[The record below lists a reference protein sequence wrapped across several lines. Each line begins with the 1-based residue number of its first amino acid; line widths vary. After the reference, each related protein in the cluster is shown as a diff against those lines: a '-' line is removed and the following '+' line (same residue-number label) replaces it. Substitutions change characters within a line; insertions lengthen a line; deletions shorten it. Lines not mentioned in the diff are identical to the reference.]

1 MRTHYLLASLVL
13 ACAIPAQTTWLIGP
27 SGHAE
32 IRDVM
37 QLVQD
42 GDTVLVDAGTYFNF
56 DCDKA
61 VTIRAATPGTVTVN
75 FDLASLPSGCGCQCL
90 ATKGP
95 TRLQPPPGKSMH
107 IVDIAFGAYQSIT
120 PCFSLLAHQ
129 VQVTSGRVT
138 FDDCTIDRLSIT
150 GAAVH
155 LQDCTIVSQLAG
167 PAIEATQADITIVGG
182 QVTGS
187 NKSSQFLA
195 NNAYDGIKTIDSR
208 LHASH
213 VVVTGGDPLTSTI
226 GTFGIHAIG
235 GSLWLSDAAVTGNMQ
250 CAVQAT
256 GLVRIDRST
265 LAGSGANCASSPTGA
280 SLQGMQR
287 QGGIEI
293 GWPNRRPASLLRL
306 HEARRAARNL
316 ARRPADLDRPDAT
329 VLHATRHRWG
339 LWPVNVRVRR
349 ATSSCAGRRDVL
361 GARCR
366 RRVLPTAN
374 DTSCWRRRALTDA
387 RIASAMT
394 AVKILDGDFRA
405 KSGTFSDLTARIFN
419 RQKRRKLEMTFVAKA
434 KDGRVL
440 RGTTDGQTIG
450 DIHDAFEAAAM

>member
-1 MRTHYLLASLVL
+1 MRTHYLLASLAL

-42 GDTVLVDAGTYFNF
+42 GDTVLVDAGNYFNF

-75 FDLASLPSGCGCQCL
+75 FNLASLPSGCGCQCL

-280 SLQGMQR
+280 SLQGIQR

-293 GWPNRRPASLLRL
+293 G
-306 HEARRAARNL
+306 
-316 ARRPADLDRPDAT
+316 
-329 VLHATRHRWG
+329 
-339 LWPVNVRVRR
+339 
-349 ATSSCAGRRDVL
+349 
-361 GARCR
+361 
-366 RRVLPTAN
+366 
-374 DTSCWRRRALTDA
+374 
-387 RIASAMT
+387 AM
-394 AVKILDGDFRA
+394 FQC
-405 KSGTFSDLTARIFN
+405 S
-419 RQKRRKLEMTFVAKA
+419 MT
-434 KDGRVL
+434 
-440 RGTTDGQTIG
+440 GQTGELQVFYGSTKLGVPLVISLVDQPIWIDPTQLFFTQLG
-450 DIHDAFEAAAM
+450 IAGTSGQSTFAFAVPPVPVLVGETFWVQGVGGASFPLQTTPVVGGVVR